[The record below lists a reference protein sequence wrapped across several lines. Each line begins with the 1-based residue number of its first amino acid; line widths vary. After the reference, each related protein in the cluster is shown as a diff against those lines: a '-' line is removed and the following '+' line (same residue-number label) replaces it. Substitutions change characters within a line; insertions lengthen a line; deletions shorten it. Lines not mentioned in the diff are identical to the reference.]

1 MRRRARAPIRGGCLL
16 LGAAALCVA
25 GPVQAQGLGVGMGW
39 YSGSQESY
47 VILSAG
53 MTRRLGSS
61 LATTISGSWYQPQD
75 GGGGLLGAGLDL
87 SLWRG
92 GRPGLYAVAGVG
104 GGFGFSGADALWGT
118 YSIGAGYDFRL
129 FSAVGL
135 GVEAR
140 WQGLTQGGD
149 EGVQVGIRLGG
160 GVSRKAAKPPA
171 TPAAAPAAAS
181 TSSSSSG
188 PGVPA
193 TPLAMS
199 VVETALGAM
208 GAPYSWGGSSANGFD
223 CSGLI
228 QYAFGAH
235 GMSLPRTSAD
245 QAKQGVA
252 VERSLAALAP
262 GDILTFSSGA
272 GGTQVSHVGLY
283 LGGGEFIHSATNGV
297 QKSVL
302 SSTDPYGKWWWDRWV
317 GARRIVPA

>member
-1 MRRRARAPIRGGCLL
+1 MSGSWRPLIRGACGPLTAATLL
-16 LGAAALCVA
+16 VA
-25 GPVQAQGLGVGMGW
+25 GPLPAQGLGVGMGW

-53 MTRRLGSS
+53 MTRSLGAP
-61 LATTISGSWYQPQD
+61 LALTISGSWYQPQG

-92 GRPGLYAVAGVG
+92 GRPGLYAVGGVG
-104 GGFGFSGADALWGT
+104 GGFGFSGADAFWGS

-129 FSAVGL
+129 FSGLGL

-149 EGVQVGIRLGG
+149 EGVQIGIRLGG

-171 TPAAAPAAAS
+171 STPAGPAAAS
-181 TSSSSSG
+181 ANTSSVV
-188 PGVPA
+188 PGA
-193 TPLAMS
+193 AGTPLAMS

-208 GAPYSWGGSSANGFD
+208 GTPYAWGGSSANGFD

-245 QAKQGVA
+245 QAKQGAA
-252 VERSLAALAP
+252 VERSLTALAP

-272 GGTQVSHVGLY
+272 GGTQVTHVGLY

-302 SSTDPYGKWWWDRWV
+302 SSTDPYGRWWWDRWV

>member
-1 MRRRARAPIRGGCLL
+1 VKRSSRTPIRVACGLL
-16 LGAAALCVA
+16 SVATLFFA
-25 GPVQAQGLGVGMGW
+25 GPLQAQGLGIGMGW

-47 VILSAG
+47 VVLSAG
-53 MTRRLGSS
+53 MTRSLGAP
-61 LATTISGSWYQPQD
+61 LAMTIGAAWYQPQS
-75 GGGGLLGAGLDL
+75 GSGGLLGAGLDL

-92 GRPGLYAVAGVG
+92 GRPGLYAVGGVG
-104 GGFGFSGADALWGT
+104 GGFGFSGADAFWGS

-129 FSAVGL
+129 FSALGL

-160 GVSRKAAKPPA
+160 GVSRKAANPPA
-171 TPAAAPAAAS
+171 STPAAPAAAS
-181 TSSSSSG
+181 TSSSSSV
-188 PGVPA
+188 PGVPG

-208 GAPYSWGGSSANGFD
+208 GTPYAWGGSSANGFD

-252 VERSLAALAP
+252 VERGMASLAP

-297 QKSVL
+297 QKGVL
-302 SSTDPYGKWWWDRWV
+302 SATDPYGKWWWDRWV

>member
-1 MRRRARAPIRGGCLL
+1 MLL
-16 LGAAALCVA
+16 TAATLCVA
-25 GPVQAQGLGVGMGW
+25 GPLQAQGLGVGMGW

-61 LATTISGSWYQPQD
+61 LATTISGSWYQPQN

-160 GVSRKAAKPPA
+160 GVSRKTATAPA
-171 TPAAAPAAAS
+171 SPSAAPAAAG
-181 TSSSSSG
+181 TSSS
-188 PGVPA
+188 PGVPGA
-193 TPLAMS
+193 PLAMA

-235 GMSLPRTSAD
+235 GMSLQMPRVNSAGRAIMLTTITSC
-245 QAKQGVA
+245 
-252 VERSLAALAP
+252 R
-262 GDILTFSSGA
+262 
-272 GGTQVSHVGLY
+272 
-283 LGGGEFIHSATNGV
+283 
-297 QKSVL
+297 
-302 SSTDPYGKWWWDRWV
+302 
-317 GARRIVPA
+317 